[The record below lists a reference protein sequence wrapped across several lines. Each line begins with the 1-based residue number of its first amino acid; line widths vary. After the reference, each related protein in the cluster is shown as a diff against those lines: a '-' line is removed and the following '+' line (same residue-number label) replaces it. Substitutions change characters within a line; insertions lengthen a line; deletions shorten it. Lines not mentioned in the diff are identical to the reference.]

1 MIIYPAIDLIEG
13 HAVRLLHGDFNHVT
27 RYDAHPANRLAAF
40 AAEGA
45 EWIHVID
52 LDGAQAGEARQ
63 YELIGDM
70 ARAVDIKV
78 QSGGGVRSAKDI
90 EHLLGAGI
98 SRVVIGSLAVT
109 DTDQVLKWLEQF
121 GPDAIALALDVR
133 YEDGLPVPALK
144 GWTQSSGVD
153 LWSVLERYPVGM
165 LRHILITDVG
175 RDGAL
180 TGLNQELLSEAIRRR
195 PELEIQASGGA
206 AGLDDLI
213 AAKAIGCAGAI
224 TGRALYAGRFT
235 VAEAIKAVNMAPVS
249 ANDR

>member
-1 MIIYPAIDLIEG
+1 VIIYPAIDLIEG

-27 RYDAHPANRLAAF
+27 RYDSHPANRLAAF

-45 EWIHVID
+45 DWIHVID
-52 LDGAQAGEARQ
+52 LDGAKEGEARQ
-63 YELIGDM
+63 YGLIGDM

-153 LWSVLERYPVGM
+153 LWSVLDRYPVGM

>member
-1 MIIYPAIDLIEG
+1 VIIYPAIDLIEG

-27 RYDAHPANRLAAF
+27 RYDSHPANRLAAF

-153 LWSVLERYPVGM
+153 LWRVPAHYPVGM
-165 LRHILITDVG
+165 LRHILITDVE
-175 RDGAL
+175 RDGPL
-180 TGLNQELLSEAIRRR
+180 PVLNRALLSEAIARR
-195 PELEIQASGGA
+195 PELEIQASGGIA
-206 AGLDDLI
+206 SLDDLI
-213 AAKAIGCAGAI
+213 TAKAIGCAGAI
-224 TGRALYAGRFT
+224 TGRAIYAGRFT
-235 VAEAIKAVNMAPVS
+235 VAEAIEAVNMAPVS

>member
-27 RYDAHPANRLAAF
+27 RYDSHPANRLAAF

-52 LDGAQAGEARQ
+52 LDGAKAGEARQ
-63 YELIGDM
+63 YDLIGDM
-70 ARAVDIKV
+70 ARAVHIKV
-78 QSGGGVRSAKDI
+78 QSGGGVRSGRDI

-121 GPDAIALALDVR
+121 GPDAITLALDVK
-133 YEDGLPVPALK
+133 YEDGQPVPALK

-153 LWSVLERYPVGM
+153 LWSVLDRYPVGM
-165 LRHILITDVG
+165 LRHILITDVE

-180 TGLNQELLSEAIRRR
+180 TGLNRALLSEAIERR
-195 PELEIQASGGA
+195 PELAIQASGGI

-213 AAKAIGCAGAI
+213 TAKAIGCAGAI

-235 VAEAIKAVNMAPVS
+235 MAEAIQAVNMAPVS